1 MALFGKQKYCSS
13 CMSPVKS
20 LTAVCPVCGYNPS
33 ETPSLKRYLRPQT
46 VINDRFLVGLALSE
60 NPFSVTYMGLD
71 LAEKKKKII
80 KEYCPFSYVSRV
92 NNEFEEVTLSINS
105 GSEDAFR
112 AGLDVFINTAKKMRD
127 LTKDDALPGIIK
139 VTNIVETK
147 GTCYAIHD
155 YEEGETIKKL
165 LKKSGDK
172 LDSRK
177 AFSIMKPLMNSL
189 SELHKNNIIHG
200 NISPYNIVVSPDM
213 EKATLIGFGLYDGS
227 DFELIP
233 RGGFTPIEEYAAF
246 KGALGPWTDI
256 YGLST
261 TLYYAITGIIPP
273 DAPDR
278 TVDDEVE
285 LPSEMGIDISEDKE
299 AGLIQGMGVY
309 EQHRFK
315 AVKALYNAIYSEEEA
330 ITYFD
335 DSEEEQ
341 TDEEQSSEDHQ
352 QTPVYA
358 EENVSEEP
366 VPEPVPEP
374 APAPAPAPAP
384 VQTGGYSQVIVR
396 RHDRNTAEVMG
407 EKFPIT
413 VTDLDLSGRGITD
426 SDTHELEKLV
436 NVEYLK
442 IDRNKIGDIEF
453 VGSMRKLITLSA
465 RANYIEDIS
474 ALVNLSELREI
485 DLAGNNTLSDMSVM
499 EYLRKI
505 RKLDISDT
513 AVTDIGPLFYLDQL
527 KSLDLRGTK
536 VNQRQIKR
544 FVSENP
550 TCAVKYDYKKK

>member
-1 MALFGKQKYCSS
+1 
-13 CMSPVKS
+13 MSPVKS

-60 NPFSVTYMGLD
+60 NSFSVTYMGLD

-92 NNEFEEVTLSINS
+92 NNEFEEITLSINS
-105 GSEDAFR
+105 GSEEAFK
-112 AGLDVFINTAKKMRD
+112 AGLDLFVDTAKKLRD
-127 LTKDDALPGIIK
+127 LTKDNALPGIIK

-147 GTCYAIHD
+147 GTCYAIYD

-177 AFSIMKPLMNSL
+177 VFSIMKPLMNSL

-213 EKATLIGFGLYDGS
+213 KNATLIGFGLYDGS

-233 RGGFTPIEEYAAF
+233 KGGFTPIEEYAAF

-330 ITYFD
+330 ITYYD

-341 TDEEQSSEDHQ
+341 PDEEQSSEDHQ
-352 QTPVYA
+352 PTPVYT
-358 EENVSEEP
+358 EENVTAPEP
-366 VPEPVPEP
+366 EYAPEPVP
-374 APAPAPAPAP
+374 APAPAPAPA
-384 VQTGGYSQVIVR
+384 QTGGYSQVIVR
-396 RHDRNTAEVMG
+396 RHDKNTAEIMG

-442 IDRNKIGDIEF
+442 IDRNKIGNIEF
-453 VGSMRKLITLSA
+453 VGSMRKLVTFSA

-474 ALVNLSELREI
+474 MLVNLSELREI
-485 DLAGNNTLSDMSVM
+485 DLAGNATLTDMSVM

-513 AVTDIGPLFYLDQL
+513 GVTDIGPLFYLDQL

-544 FVSENP
+544 FVGENP